1 MNKLNWNLNCHIKN
15 TFFQENMLENVV
27 SKTVSI
33 GLSLNV
39 LMGESPNQLH

>member
-1 MNKLNWNLNCHIKN
+1 MNKFNWNLNCHIN
-15 TFFQENMLENVV
+15 TFFQENMFENVV

-39 LMGESPNQLH
+39 LMGESHNQLH